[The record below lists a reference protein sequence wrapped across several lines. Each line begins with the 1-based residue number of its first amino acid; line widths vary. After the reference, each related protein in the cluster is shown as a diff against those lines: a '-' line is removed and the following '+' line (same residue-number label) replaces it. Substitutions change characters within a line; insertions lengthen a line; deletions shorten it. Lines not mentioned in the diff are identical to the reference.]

1 LTEAYA
7 YLLDE
12 TRAAQYD
19 EKFTRGINEVRI
31 DEERSHYGTG
41 SLQTKSAYMRQNAT
55 AEK

>member
-1 LTEAYA
+1 M
-7 YLLDE
+7 LDE
-12 TRAAQYD
+12 QRAAQYD

-41 SLQTKSAYMRQNAT
+41 SLQTKSVYMRQNAT